1 MARKR
6 FAEPALKTW
15 DEVELN
21 LKEIG
26 EIDLALQTVEGA
38 MNQKISDIKLEADL
52 AAKPLQDRKEKLA
65 HEIKDFVETHRHE
78 IDGKSRRLN
87 FGQVGFRQST
97 SIIISK
103 VTAVIEALKARNMH
117 DCINIKETINK
128 DVLRTYPDETIAAVG
143 ARKKVEDVFW
153 LEPDYEKLR

>member
-15 DEVELN
+15 DEVELH

-78 IDGKSRRLN
+78 IEGKSRRLN

-97 SIIISK
+97 SIIVSK
-103 VTAVIEALKARNMH
+103 IAAVIEALKARNMH
-117 DCINIKETINK
+117 DCINVKETINK